1 MVLSVVD
8 PTLLVTATALDVRR
22 ISFAGS
28 NSGGSECNV
37 IDLSTWLSLQ
47 VSGISLL
54 QVKAA
59 VFEFHNQL
67 HDFGEQFGCR

>member
-8 PTLLVTATALDVRR
+8 PSLLVTATALDVRR
-22 ISFAGS
+22 ISFAAS

-59 VFEFHNQL
+59 MF
-67 HDFGEQFGCR
+67 